1 VRPTTC
7 RGPTIVCVIDRCR
20 TTAVPCSHPHL
31 LCGSSSA
38 SSDLPHPHIDCVVGR
53 CGPHLLCGGF
63 SASFDLPCA
72 PTTTGPMIAITH
84 TFSAATLA
92 HHSPCRAPP
101 STGSL
106 IAVAHTYSA
115 VDPARRSTCRAPTS
129 ATTLIAATHDSS
141 RASPRG
147 RRPRGRKAV
156 VVAVTLIWGQAHAA
170 HVRAAPMFVVQARA
184 VQAVRVFP
192 HTYLGHCITPSTYL
206 YPMPRVWFQRDSSPH
221 AHLQNLALETLQ
233 NTCVY
238 GAGAYTTLHEVK
250 VRAVQTR
257 VVRMCAARG
266 QCHWVSGL
274 DQTICITC
282 TALAS
287 AFPLEV

>member
-101 STGSL
+101 LDWVADRGSPHLLRSRSSASLDLPRPHIGYDVDRCHPRLVESLSPRKTTERTQGGCCRCHIDLGAGACSTRACSTDVCSTGACSTGS
-106 IAVAHTYSA
+106 TYVSTHILGALHNTLYISVSYAQSVVSTGFESA
-115 VDPARRSTCRAPTS
+115 CTSAEFGARDFAEYMCVRCWCIQHSARSQGARSTDACS
-129 ATTLIAATHDSS
+129 ADVCGT
-141 RASPRG
+141 G
-147 RRPRGRKAV
+147 AV
-156 VVAVTLIWGQAHAA
+156 
-170 HVRAAPMFVVQARA
+170 P
-184 VQAVRVFP
+184 
-192 HTYLGHCITPSTYL
+192 LGFWIGPDNMHHLHC
-206 YPMPRVWFQRDSSPH
+206 
-221 AHLQNLALETLQ
+221 A
-233 NTCVY
+233 C
-238 GAGAYTTLHEVK
+238 
-250 VRAVQTR
+250 
-257 VVRMCAARG
+257 
-266 QCHWVSGL
+266 
-274 DQTICITC
+274 
-282 TALAS
+282 
-287 AFPLEV
+287 